1 MRNLPPRTAEH
12 PRGKP
17 RFEAMPPIEL
27 LIRKFA
33 RQGNRYEAGEV
44 LPFTA

>member
-1 MRNLPPRTAEH
+1 MRNFRPHTAEH

-33 RQGNRYEAGEV
+33 RQRNRCEAGEV

>member
-27 LIRKFA
+27 LIRKLPGNAIAA
-33 RQGNRYEAGEV
+33 RRGKS
-44 LPFTA
+44 